1 MSKTFN
7 MTGGGGGGIKLASI
21 AIITP
26 PDKTQYRPGQTFNPA
41 GMTVRATYSNGATAV
56 ATGWTY
62 SPSGALTEG
71 TESVTILYTEGGVT
85 AQAQQA
91 VTVQKANI
99 MVPTQSGSLTYNGGP
114 QSPTWNNYDT
124 AEMTI
129 GGVTSGTNA
138 GSYNAQ
144 FSLKDTVGTQWADG
158 TTGDKTVAWSIQKAA
173 GSLSLSPTS
182 MTLDADNPSKTITVT
197 RSGTGA
203 ISAQSS
209 APDVASVSVSGNKIT
224 VTGHE
229 NGDVTVTV
237 NVAADSNYNAPAAK
251 TCSVTV
257 SFAQIYGVQWD
268 GTASTTWSRTDAAET
283 FMNPTPAVN
292 NGNGS
297 SPFDT
302 IMPWAGMVVE
312 DDATAGKLVKIP
324 KYWFKWTRSGNGM
337 KLQISN
343 GPEAGFHVSPAHAD
357 RGDGKGERDYVYV
370 GRYHCNTSYKSQA
383 GSQPA
388 ASMTRAAARSSIH
401 NLGST
406 YWQYDFAMYWTIMML
421 YLVEYAN
428 WNSQATI
435 GYGCSPSGNKF
446 NMGLTDNM
454 QYHTGTTAAAR
465 TTYGSIQYRH
475 IEGLW
480 DNVYDWCDG
489 IRFSGSTVYCI
500 ANPASFSDTSG
511 GTNVGTRATSSGWI
525 SGWTNPTADGFEY
538 ALYPNAVSG
547 SETTYVCDYCYYGSS
562 GVVLFVGGGYG
573 QNQDRGAFCL
583 YGNSA
588 ASNQNANIGCRPLA
602 GWHTSLLRFKPFPRF
617 DIDGWNGRAALA
629 GDMPEGHGL
638 VHAGRRDGNTVRQQ
652 GEEKTPMKRAGNLF
666 PQLISDGNLDLAID
680 EVNRTHRWH
689 PHHKPNRVVKWVEE
703 TREERRAELRQM
715 ILDGFTP
722 SPSTPKRRWVFYL
735 FLLLQDLLLVI
746 LSILAKPY
754 LKVLLF
760 LLL

>member
-26 PDKTQYRPGQTFNPA
+26 PDKTQYRPGQTFDPA

-71 TESVTILYTEGGVT
+71 TENVTILYTEGGVT

-99 MVPTQSGSLTYNGGP
+99 TVPTQSGSLTYNGGP
-114 QSPTWNNYDT
+114 QSPTWTGYDT

-182 MTLDADNPSKTITVT
+182 MTLDADNPSKAITVT

-209 APDVASVSVSGNKIT
+209 DPDVASVSVSGNQVI
-224 VTGHE
+224 VTGHD

-268 GTASTTWSRTDAAET
+268 GTAATTWSRTDAAET
-283 FMNPTPAVN
+283 FVNPTPAVN

-343 GPEAGFHVSPAHAD
+343 GPEDGFHVSPAHAD

-388 ASMTRAAARSSIH
+388 ASMTRATARSSIH

-435 GYGCSPSGNKF
+435 GYGCSPSSQKF
-446 NMGLTDNM
+446 NMGATDAM
-454 QYHTGTTAAAR
+454 IYHTGTSAASR
-465 TTYGSIQYRH
+465 TTYGSVQYRH

-511 GTNVGTRATSSGWI
+511 GTNVGTRATSNGCI

-547 SETTYVCDYCYYGSS
+547 SETTYVCDYCDYYAS
-562 GVVLFVGGGYG
+562 GVVLCVGGNYF
-573 QNQDRGAFCL
+573 QYQYRGAFCL
-583 YGNSA
+583 VGNYA
-588 ASNQNANIGCRPLA
+588 ASGAYAYIGCR
-602 GWHTSLLRFKPFPRF
+602 
-617 DIDGWNGRAALA
+617 
-629 GDMPEGHGL
+629 
-638 VHAGRRDGNTVRQQ
+638 
-652 GEEKTPMKRAGNLF
+652 
-666 PQLISDGNLDLAID
+666 
-680 EVNRTHRWH
+680 
-689 PHHKPNRVVKWVEE
+689 
-703 TREERRAELRQM
+703 
-715 ILDGFTP
+715 
-722 SPSTPKRRWVFYL
+722 
-735 FLLLQDLLLVI
+735 LQKL
-746 LSILAKPY
+746 P
-754 LKVLLF
+754 
-760 LLL
+760 

>member
-56 ATGWTY
+56 ATGWNY

-99 MVPTQSGSLTYNGGP
+99 TVPTQSGSLTYNGGP

-237 NVAADSNYNAPAAK
+237 KVAADSNYNAPAAK

-268 GTASTTWSRTDAAET
+268 GTAATTWSRTDAAET
-283 FMNPTPAVN
+283 FVNPTPAVN

-388 ASMTRAAARSSIH
+388 ASMTRAQARSNIH

-435 GYGCSPSGNKF
+435 GYGCSPSSQKF
-446 NMGLTDNM
+446 NMGATDAM
-454 QYHTGTTAAAR
+454 IYHTGTSAASR
-465 TTYGSIQYRH
+465 TTYGSVQYRH

-547 SETTYVCDYCYYGSS
+547 SETTYVCDYCGYSAS
-562 GVVLFVGGGYG
+562 GVVLRVGGYCG
-573 QNQDRGAFCL
+573 QYQSYGAFYL
-583 YGNSA
+583 SGDYA
-588 ASNQNANIGCRPLA
+588 ASYASASIGCR
-602 GWHTSLLRFKPFPRF
+602 
-617 DIDGWNGRAALA
+617 
-629 GDMPEGHGL
+629 
-638 VHAGRRDGNTVRQQ
+638 
-652 GEEKTPMKRAGNLF
+652 
-666 PQLISDGNLDLAID
+666 
-680 EVNRTHRWH
+680 
-689 PHHKPNRVVKWVEE
+689 
-703 TREERRAELRQM
+703 
-715 ILDGFTP
+715 
-722 SPSTPKRRWVFYL
+722 
-735 FLLLQDLLLVI
+735 LQKL
-746 LSILAKPY
+746 P
-754 LKVLLF
+754 
-760 LLL
+760 

>member
-1 MSKTFN
+1 MSNTFN

-26 PDKTQYRPGQTFNPA
+26 PDKTQYRPGQTFDPA

-62 SPSGALTEG
+62 SPSGALADG

-99 MVPTQSGSLTYNGGP
+99 TVPTQSGGLTYNGGP

-237 NVAADSNYNAPAAK
+237 KVAADSNYNAPAAK

-268 GTASTTWSRTDAAET
+268 GTAATTWSRTDAAET
-283 FMNPTPAVN
+283 FVNPTPAVN

-388 ASMTRAAARSSIH
+388 ANMTRAAARSSIH

-406 YWQYDFAMYWTIMML
+406 YWQYDYAMYWTIMML

-435 GYGCSPSGNKF
+435 GYGCSPSNAKF
-446 NMGLTDNM
+446 NMGATDNM
-454 QYHTGTTAAAR
+454 VYHTGTSAASR
-465 TTYGSIQYRH
+465 TTYGSVQYRH

-511 GTNVGTRATSSGWI
+511 GTNVGTRATSSGYI

-547 SETTYVCDYCYYGSS
+547 SETTYVCDYCNYNAS
-562 GVVLFVGGGYG
+562 GVVLHVGGNYG
-573 QNQDRGAFCL
+573 QNQNHGAFYL
-583 YGNSA
+583 NGNNA
-588 ASNQNANIGCRPLA
+588 ASNANANIGCRPLA
-602 GWHTSLLRFKPFPRF
+602 RLAYLLTS
-617 DIDGWNGRAALA
+617 DQ
-629 GDMPEGHGL
+629 
-638 VHAGRRDGNTVRQQ
+638 TVP
-652 GEEKTPMKRAGNLF
+652 T
-666 PQLISDGNLDLAID
+666 
-680 EVNRTHRWH
+680 V
-689 PHHKPNRVVKWVEE
+689 
-703 TREERRAELRQM
+703 
-715 ILDGFTP
+715 
-722 SPSTPKRRWVFYL
+722 
-735 FLLLQDLLLVI
+735 
-746 LSILAKPY
+746 
-754 LKVLLF
+754 
-760 LLL
+760 

>member
-21 AIITP
+21 AIITT
-26 PDKTQYRPGQTFNPA
+26 PDKTQYRPGQTFDPA

-62 SPSGALTEG
+62 SPSGALAEG

-99 MVPTQSGSLTYNGGP
+99 TVPTQSGGLTYNGGP

-237 NVAADSNYNAPAAK
+237 KVAADSNYNAPAAK

-268 GTASTTWSRTDAAET
+268 GTAATTWSRTDAAET
-283 FMNPTPAVN
+283 FVNPAPAVN

-383 GSQPA
+383 GSQPT
-388 ASMTRAAARSSIH
+388 ASITRATARSSIH

-435 GYGCSPSGNKF
+435 GYGCSPSGQKF
-446 NMGLTDNM
+446 NMGATDAM
-454 QYHTGTTAAAR
+454 IYHTGTSAASR
-465 TTYGSIQYRH
+465 TTYGSVQYRH

-547 SETTYVCDYCYYGSS
+547 SETTYVCDYCGYGAS
-562 GVVLFVGGGYG
+562 GVVLFVGGYYG
-573 QNQDRGAFCL
+573 QSQSYGAFCL
-583 YGNSA
+583 GGNYTASSA
-588 ASNQNANIGCRPLA
+588 YAGIGCR
-602 GWHTSLLRFKPFPRF
+602 
-617 DIDGWNGRAALA
+617 
-629 GDMPEGHGL
+629 
-638 VHAGRRDGNTVRQQ
+638 
-652 GEEKTPMKRAGNLF
+652 
-666 PQLISDGNLDLAID
+666 
-680 EVNRTHRWH
+680 
-689 PHHKPNRVVKWVEE
+689 
-703 TREERRAELRQM
+703 
-715 ILDGFTP
+715 
-722 SPSTPKRRWVFYL
+722 
-735 FLLLQDLLLVI
+735 LQKL
-746 LSILAKPY
+746 P
-754 LKVLLF
+754 
-760 LLL
+760 

>member
-99 MVPTQSGSLTYNGGP
+99 TVPTQSGSLTYNGGP

-283 FMNPTPAVN
+283 FVNPTPAVN

-388 ASMTRAAARSSIH
+388 ASMTRAQARSNIH

-435 GYGCSPSGNKF
+435 GYGCSPSSQKF
-446 NMGLTDNM
+446 NMGATDAM
-454 QYHTGTTAAAR
+454 IYHTGTSAASR
-465 TTYGSIQYRH
+465 TTYGSVQYRH

-511 GTNVGTRATSSGWI
+511 GTNVGTRATSSGYI

-547 SETTYVCDYCYYGSS
+547 SETTYVCDYCYYDAS
-562 GVVLFVGGGYG
+562 GVVLHVGGNYG
-573 QNQDRGAFCL
+573 QNQNHGAFYL
-583 YGNSA
+583 NGNNT
-588 ASNQNANIGCRPLA
+588 ASNANANIGCR
-602 GWHTSLLRFKPFPRF
+602 
-617 DIDGWNGRAALA
+617 
-629 GDMPEGHGL
+629 
-638 VHAGRRDGNTVRQQ
+638 
-652 GEEKTPMKRAGNLF
+652 
-666 PQLISDGNLDLAID
+666 
-680 EVNRTHRWH
+680 
-689 PHHKPNRVVKWVEE
+689 
-703 TREERRAELRQM
+703 
-715 ILDGFTP
+715 
-722 SPSTPKRRWVFYL
+722 
-735 FLLLQDLLLVI
+735 LQKL
-746 LSILAKPY
+746 P
-754 LKVLLF
+754 
-760 LLL
+760 

>member
-99 MVPTQSGSLTYNGGP
+99 TVPTQSGSLTYNGGP

-237 NVAADSNYNAPAAK
+237 KVAADSNYNAPAAK

-388 ASMTRAAARSSIH
+388 ANMTRAAARSSIH

-406 YWQYDFAMYWTIMML
+406 YWQYDYAMYWTIMML

-435 GYGCSPSGNKF
+435 GYGCSPSNAKF
-446 NMGLTDNM
+446 NMGATDNM
-454 QYHTGTTAAAR
+454 VYHTGTSAASR
-465 TTYGSIQYRH
+465 TTYGSVQYRH

-511 GTNVGTRATSSGWI
+511 GTNVGTRATSSGYI

-547 SETTYVCDYCYYGSS
+547 SETTYVCDYCNYGAS
-562 GVVLFVGGGYG
+562 GVVLFVGGYYG
-573 QNQDRGAFCL
+573 QYQYHGAFCL
-583 YGNSA
+583 YGNGA
-588 ASNQNANIGCRPLA
+588 ASNAYANIGCR
-602 GWHTSLLRFKPFPRF
+602 
-617 DIDGWNGRAALA
+617 
-629 GDMPEGHGL
+629 
-638 VHAGRRDGNTVRQQ
+638 
-652 GEEKTPMKRAGNLF
+652 
-666 PQLISDGNLDLAID
+666 
-680 EVNRTHRWH
+680 
-689 PHHKPNRVVKWVEE
+689 
-703 TREERRAELRQM
+703 
-715 ILDGFTP
+715 
-722 SPSTPKRRWVFYL
+722 
-735 FLLLQDLLLVI
+735 LQKL
-746 LSILAKPY
+746 P
-754 LKVLLF
+754 
-760 LLL
+760 

>member
-62 SPSGALTEG
+62 SPSGALAEG

-99 MVPTQSGSLTYNGGP
+99 TVPTQSGSLTYNGGP

-237 NVAADSNYNAPAAK
+237 TVAADSNYNAPAAK

-388 ASMTRAAARSSIH
+388 ANMTRAAARSSIH

-435 GYGCSPSGNKF
+435 GYGCSPSGSKF
-446 NMGLTDNM
+446 NMGATDNM
-454 QYHTGTTAAAR
+454 VYHTGTSAASR
-465 TTYGSIQYRH
+465 TTYGSVQYRH

-547 SETTYVCDYCYYGSS
+547 SETTYVCDYCNYSAS
-562 GVVLFVGGGYG
+562 GVVLLVGGYYG
-573 QNQDRGAFCL
+573 QYQYYGAFCL
-583 YGNSA
+583 GGDYA
-588 ASNQNANIGCRPLA
+588 ASVASASIGCR
-602 GWHTSLLRFKPFPRF
+602 
-617 DIDGWNGRAALA
+617 
-629 GDMPEGHGL
+629 
-638 VHAGRRDGNTVRQQ
+638 
-652 GEEKTPMKRAGNLF
+652 
-666 PQLISDGNLDLAID
+666 
-680 EVNRTHRWH
+680 
-689 PHHKPNRVVKWVEE
+689 
-703 TREERRAELRQM
+703 
-715 ILDGFTP
+715 
-722 SPSTPKRRWVFYL
+722 
-735 FLLLQDLLLVI
+735 LQKL
-746 LSILAKPY
+746 P
-754 LKVLLF
+754 
-760 LLL
+760 

>member
-26 PDKTQYRPGQTFNPA
+26 PDKTKYRPGQTFNPA

-99 MVPTQSGSLTYNGGP
+99 TVPTQSGGLTYNGGP

-237 NVAADSNYNAPAAK
+237 KVAADSNYNAPAAK

-283 FMNPTPAVN
+283 FVNPTPAVN

-388 ASMTRAAARSSIH
+388 ASMTRAQARSNIH

-435 GYGCSPSGNKF
+435 GYGCSPSGQKF
-446 NMGLTDNM
+446 NMGATDAM
-454 QYHTGTTAAAR
+454 IYHTGTSAANR
-465 TTYGSIQYRH
+465 TTYGSVQYRH

-500 ANPASFSDTSG
+500 ANPTSFSDTSG

-547 SETTYVCDYCYYGSS
+547 SETTYVCDYCNYGAS
-562 GVVLFVGGGYG
+562 GVVLCVGGNYG
-573 QNQDRGAFCL
+573 QSQNYGAFDL
-583 YGNSA
+583 YGYSA
-588 ASNQNANIGCRPLA
+588 ASSADTDIGCR
-602 GWHTSLLRFKPFPRF
+602 
-617 DIDGWNGRAALA
+617 
-629 GDMPEGHGL
+629 
-638 VHAGRRDGNTVRQQ
+638 
-652 GEEKTPMKRAGNLF
+652 
-666 PQLISDGNLDLAID
+666 
-680 EVNRTHRWH
+680 
-689 PHHKPNRVVKWVEE
+689 
-703 TREERRAELRQM
+703 
-715 ILDGFTP
+715 
-722 SPSTPKRRWVFYL
+722 
-735 FLLLQDLLLVI
+735 LQKL
-746 LSILAKPY
+746 P
-754 LKVLLF
+754 
-760 LLL
+760 

>member
-62 SPSGALTEG
+62 SPSGALAEG

-99 MVPTQSGSLTYNGGP
+99 TVPTQSGSLTYNGGP

-268 GTASTTWSRTDAAET
+268 GTASTAWSRTDAAET
-283 FMNPTPAVN
+283 FVNPTPAVN

-343 GPEAGFHVSPAHAD
+343 GPEDGFHVSPAHAD

-388 ASMTRAAARSSIH
+388 ANMTRAAARSSIH

-406 YWQYDFAMYWTIMML
+406 YWQYDYAMYWTIMML

-435 GYGCSPSGNKF
+435 GYGCSPSNAKF
-446 NMGLTDNM
+446 NMGATDNM
-454 QYHTGTTAAAR
+454 VYHTGTSAASR
-465 TTYGSIQYRH
+465 TTYGSVQYRH

-511 GTNVGTRATSSGWI
+511 GTNVGTRATSSGYI

-547 SETTYVCDYCYYGSS
+547 SETTYVCDYCNYDAS
-562 GVVLFVGGGYG
+562 GVVLIVGGYYG
-573 QNQDRGAFCL
+573 QNQSYGAFFL
-583 YGNSA
+583 VGDNA
-588 ASNQNANIGCRPLA
+588 ASNASAGIGCR
-602 GWHTSLLRFKPFPRF
+602 
-617 DIDGWNGRAALA
+617 
-629 GDMPEGHGL
+629 
-638 VHAGRRDGNTVRQQ
+638 
-652 GEEKTPMKRAGNLF
+652 
-666 PQLISDGNLDLAID
+666 
-680 EVNRTHRWH
+680 
-689 PHHKPNRVVKWVEE
+689 
-703 TREERRAELRQM
+703 
-715 ILDGFTP
+715 
-722 SPSTPKRRWVFYL
+722 
-735 FLLLQDLLLVI
+735 LQKL
-746 LSILAKPY
+746 P
-754 LKVLLF
+754 
-760 LLL
+760 

>member
-62 SPSGALTEG
+62 SPSGALAEG

-99 MVPTQSGSLTYNGGP
+99 TVPTQSGSLTYNGGP

-388 ASMTRAAARSSIH
+388 ANMTRAAARSSIH

-406 YWQYDFAMYWTIMML
+406 YWQYDYAMYWTIMML

-435 GYGCSPSGNKF
+435 GYGCSPSKAKF
-446 NMGLTDNM
+446 NMGATDNM
-454 QYHTGTTAAAR
+454 VYHTGTSAASR
-465 TTYGSIQYRH
+465 TTYGSVQYRH

-511 GTNVGTRATSSGWI
+511 GTNVGTRATSSGYI

-547 SETTYVCDYCYYGSS
+547 SETTYVCDYCYYSAS
-562 GVVLFVGGGYG
+562 GVVLGVGGDYG
-573 QNQDRGAFCL
+573 QNQSLGAFCL
-583 YGNSA
+583 GGGNA
-588 ASNQNANIGCRPLA
+588 ASSAVANIGCR
-602 GWHTSLLRFKPFPRF
+602 
-617 DIDGWNGRAALA
+617 
-629 GDMPEGHGL
+629 
-638 VHAGRRDGNTVRQQ
+638 
-652 GEEKTPMKRAGNLF
+652 
-666 PQLISDGNLDLAID
+666 
-680 EVNRTHRWH
+680 
-689 PHHKPNRVVKWVEE
+689 
-703 TREERRAELRQM
+703 
-715 ILDGFTP
+715 
-722 SPSTPKRRWVFYL
+722 
-735 FLLLQDLLLVI
+735 LQKL
-746 LSILAKPY
+746 P
-754 LKVLLF
+754 
-760 LLL
+760 

>member
-62 SPSGALTEG
+62 SPSGALAEG

-99 MVPTQSGSLTYNGGP
+99 TVPTQSGSLTYNGGP

-209 APDVASVSVSGNKIT
+209 APDVASVSASGNKIT

-388 ASMTRAAARSSIH
+388 ANMTRAAARSSIH

-406 YWQYDFAMYWTIMML
+406 YWQYDYAMYWTIMML

-435 GYGCSPSGNKF
+435 GYGCSPSNAKF
-446 NMGLTDNM
+446 NMGATDNM
-454 QYHTGTTAAAR
+454 VYHTGTSAASR
-465 TTYGSIQYRH
+465 TTYGSVQYRH

-511 GTNVGTRATSSGWI
+511 GTNVGTRATSSGYI

-547 SETTYVCDYCYYGSS
+547 SETTYVCDCCYYSAS
-562 GVVLFVGGGYG
+562 GVVLRVGGYYG
-573 QNQDRGAFCL
+573 QNQYYGAFYL
-583 YGNSA
+583 DGGNT
-588 ASNQNANIGCRPLA
+588 ASYANASIGCR
-602 GWHTSLLRFKPFPRF
+602 
-617 DIDGWNGRAALA
+617 
-629 GDMPEGHGL
+629 
-638 VHAGRRDGNTVRQQ
+638 
-652 GEEKTPMKRAGNLF
+652 
-666 PQLISDGNLDLAID
+666 
-680 EVNRTHRWH
+680 
-689 PHHKPNRVVKWVEE
+689 
-703 TREERRAELRQM
+703 
-715 ILDGFTP
+715 
-722 SPSTPKRRWVFYL
+722 
-735 FLLLQDLLLVI
+735 LQKL
-746 LSILAKPY
+746 P
-754 LKVLLF
+754 
-760 LLL
+760 

>member
-62 SPSGALTEG
+62 SPSGALAEG

-99 MVPTQSGSLTYNGGP
+99 TVPTQSGSLTYNGGP

-237 NVAADSNYNAPAAK
+237 KVAADSNYNAPAAK

-268 GTASTTWSRTDAAET
+268 GTAATTWSRTDAAET
-283 FMNPTPAVN
+283 FVNPTPAVN

-383 GSQPA
+383 GSRPA
-388 ASMTRAAARSSIH
+388 ASMTRAQARSNIH

-421 YLVEYAN
+421 YLVEFAN

-435 GYGCSPSGNKF
+435 GYGCSPSNAKF
-446 NMGLTDNM
+446 NMGATDAM
-454 QYHTGTTAAAR
+454 IYHTGTSAASR
-465 TTYGSIQYRH
+465 TTYGSVQYRH

-480 DNVYDWCDG
+480 DNVFDWCDG

-547 SETTYVCDYCYYGSS
+547 SETTYVCDYCGYNAS
-562 GVVLFVGGGYG
+562 GVVLYVGGSYG
-573 QNQDRGAFCL
+573 QYQYRGAFCL
-583 YGNSA
+583 NGYDT
-588 ASNQNANIGCRPLA
+588 ASYADAGIGCR
-602 GWHTSLLRFKPFPRF
+602 
-617 DIDGWNGRAALA
+617 
-629 GDMPEGHGL
+629 
-638 VHAGRRDGNTVRQQ
+638 
-652 GEEKTPMKRAGNLF
+652 
-666 PQLISDGNLDLAID
+666 
-680 EVNRTHRWH
+680 
-689 PHHKPNRVVKWVEE
+689 
-703 TREERRAELRQM
+703 
-715 ILDGFTP
+715 
-722 SPSTPKRRWVFYL
+722 
-735 FLLLQDLLLVI
+735 LQKL
-746 LSILAKPY
+746 P
-754 LKVLLF
+754 
-760 LLL
+760 

>member
-1 MSKTFN
+1 MSNTFN

-62 SPSGALTEG
+62 SPSGALAEG

-99 MVPTQSGSLTYNGGP
+99 TVPTQSGSLTYNGGP

-237 NVAADSNYNAPAAK
+237 KVAADSNYNAPAAK

-268 GTASTTWSRTDAAET
+268 GTAATTWSRTDAAET
-283 FMNPTPAVN
+283 FVNPTPAVN

-297 SPFDT
+297 SPFDA

-435 GYGCSPSGNKF
+435 GYGCSPSGSKF
-446 NMGLTDNM
+446 NMGATDNM
-454 QYHTGTTAAAR
+454 VYHTGTSAASR
-465 TTYGSIQYRH
+465 TTYGSVQYRH

-547 SETTYVCDYCYYGSS
+547 SETTYVCDYCNYSAS
-562 GVVLFVGGGYG
+562 GVVLRVGGYYG
-573 QNQDRGAFCL
+573 QSQDRGAFFL
-583 YGNSA
+583 SGDYA
-588 ASNQNANIGCRPLA
+588 ASGAYSSIGCR
-602 GWHTSLLRFKPFPRF
+602 
-617 DIDGWNGRAALA
+617 
-629 GDMPEGHGL
+629 
-638 VHAGRRDGNTVRQQ
+638 
-652 GEEKTPMKRAGNLF
+652 
-666 PQLISDGNLDLAID
+666 
-680 EVNRTHRWH
+680 
-689 PHHKPNRVVKWVEE
+689 
-703 TREERRAELRQM
+703 
-715 ILDGFTP
+715 
-722 SPSTPKRRWVFYL
+722 
-735 FLLLQDLLLVI
+735 LQKL
-746 LSILAKPY
+746 P
-754 LKVLLF
+754 
-760 LLL
+760 

>member
-99 MVPTQSGSLTYNGGP
+99 TVPTQSGSITYNGGP

-182 MTLDADNPSKTITVT
+182 MTLDADNPSKAITVT

-209 APDVASVSVSGNKIT
+209 DPDVASVSVSGNQVI
-224 VTGHE
+224 VTGHD

-388 ASMTRAAARSSIH
+388 ANMTRAAARSSIH

-406 YWQYDFAMYWTIMML
+406 YWQYDYAMYWTIMML

-435 GYGCSPSGNKF
+435 GYGCSPSNAKF
-446 NMGLTDNM
+446 NMGATDNM
-454 QYHTGTTAAAR
+454 VYHTGTSAASR
-465 TTYGSIQYRH
+465 TTYGSVQYRH

-511 GTNVGTRATSSGWI
+511 GTNVGTRATSSGYI

-547 SETTYVCDYCYYGSS
+547 SETTYVCDYCGYDAS
-562 GVVLFVGGGYG
+562 GVVLHVGGNYG
-573 QNQDRGAFCL
+573 QNQNHGAFYL
-583 YGNSA
+583 NGNNA
-588 ASNQNANIGCRPLA
+588 ASNANANIGCRPLA
-602 GWHTSLLRFKPFPRF
+602 RLAYLLTS
-617 DIDGWNGRAALA
+617 DQ
-629 GDMPEGHGL
+629 
-638 VHAGRRDGNTVRQQ
+638 TVP
-652 GEEKTPMKRAGNLF
+652 T
-666 PQLISDGNLDLAID
+666 
-680 EVNRTHRWH
+680 V
-689 PHHKPNRVVKWVEE
+689 
-703 TREERRAELRQM
+703 
-715 ILDGFTP
+715 
-722 SPSTPKRRWVFYL
+722 
-735 FLLLQDLLLVI
+735 
-746 LSILAKPY
+746 
-754 LKVLLF
+754 
-760 LLL
+760 

>member
-62 SPSGALTEG
+62 SPSGALAEG

-99 MVPTQSGSLTYNGGP
+99 TVPTQSGSLTYNGGP

-209 APDVASVSVSGNKIT
+209 APDVASVSASGNKIT

-251 TCSVTV
+251 TCSVAV

-388 ASMTRAAARSSIH
+388 ANMTRAAARSSIH

-406 YWQYDFAMYWTIMML
+406 YWQYDYAMYWTIMML

-435 GYGCSPSGNKF
+435 GYGCSPSNAKF
-446 NMGLTDNM
+446 NMGATDNM
-454 QYHTGTTAAAR
+454 VYHTGTSAASR
-465 TTYGSIQYRH
+465 TTYGSVQYRH

-511 GTNVGTRATSSGWI
+511 GTNVGTRATSSGYI

-547 SETTYVCDYCYYGSS
+547 SETTYVCDYCYYSAS
-562 GVVLFVGGGYG
+562 GVVLRVGGYYG
-573 QNQDRGAFCL
+573 QDQYRGAFCL
-583 YGNSA
+583 VGYYA
-588 ASNQNANIGCRPLA
+588 ASNASASIGCR
-602 GWHTSLLRFKPFPRF
+602 
-617 DIDGWNGRAALA
+617 
-629 GDMPEGHGL
+629 
-638 VHAGRRDGNTVRQQ
+638 
-652 GEEKTPMKRAGNLF
+652 
-666 PQLISDGNLDLAID
+666 
-680 EVNRTHRWH
+680 
-689 PHHKPNRVVKWVEE
+689 
-703 TREERRAELRQM
+703 
-715 ILDGFTP
+715 
-722 SPSTPKRRWVFYL
+722 
-735 FLLLQDLLLVI
+735 LQKL
-746 LSILAKPY
+746 P
-754 LKVLLF
+754 
-760 LLL
+760 

>member
-62 SPSGALTEG
+62 SPSGALAEG

-99 MVPTQSGSLTYNGGP
+99 TVPTQSGGLTYNGGP

-209 APDVASVSVSGNKIT
+209 APTIASVSVSGNKIT

-237 NVAADSNYNAPAAK
+237 KVAADSNYNAPAAK

-268 GTASTTWSRTDAAET
+268 GTAATTWSRTDAAET
-283 FMNPTPAVN
+283 FVNPTPAVN

-435 GYGCSPSGNKF
+435 GYGCSPSGSKF
-446 NMGLTDNM
+446 NMGATDNM
-454 QYHTGTTAAAR
+454 VYHTGTSAASR
-465 TTYGSIQYRH
+465 TTYGSVQYRH

-511 GTNVGTRATSSGWI
+511 GTNVGTRATSGGYI

-547 SETTYVCDYCYYGSS
+547 SETTYVCDYCGYSAS
-562 GVVLFVGGGYG
+562 GVVLRVGGGYG
-573 QNQDRGAFCL
+573 QSQNYGAFYL
-583 YGNSA
+583 SGGFA
-588 ASNQNANIGCRPLA
+588 ASNAVASIGCR
-602 GWHTSLLRFKPFPRF
+602 
-617 DIDGWNGRAALA
+617 
-629 GDMPEGHGL
+629 
-638 VHAGRRDGNTVRQQ
+638 
-652 GEEKTPMKRAGNLF
+652 
-666 PQLISDGNLDLAID
+666 
-680 EVNRTHRWH
+680 
-689 PHHKPNRVVKWVEE
+689 
-703 TREERRAELRQM
+703 
-715 ILDGFTP
+715 
-722 SPSTPKRRWVFYL
+722 
-735 FLLLQDLLLVI
+735 LQKL
-746 LSILAKPY
+746 P
-754 LKVLLF
+754 
-760 LLL
+760 

>member
-26 PDKTQYRPGQTFNPA
+26 PDKTQYRPGQTFNPT

-62 SPSGALTEG
+62 SPSGALAEG

-99 MVPTQSGSLTYNGGP
+99 TVPTQSGSLTYNGGP

-129 GGVTSGTNA
+129 GGVTLGTNA

-209 APDVASVSVSGNKIT
+209 APDVASVSASGNKIT

-388 ASMTRAAARSSIH
+388 ANMTRAAARSSIH

-406 YWQYDFAMYWTIMML
+406 YWQYDYAMYWTIMML

-435 GYGCSPSGNKF
+435 GYGCSPSNAKF
-446 NMGLTDNM
+446 NMGATDNM
-454 QYHTGTTAAAR
+454 VYHTGTSAASR
-465 TTYGSIQYRH
+465 TTYGGVQYRH

-511 GTNVGTRATSSGWI
+511 GTNVGTRATSSGYI

-547 SETTYVCDYCYYGSS
+547 SETTYVCDYCYYNAS
-562 GVVLFVGGGYG
+562 GVVLRVGGNYG
-573 QNQDRGAFCL
+573 QDRSYGAFYL
-583 YGNSA
+583 DGYNA
-588 ASNQNANIGCRPLA
+588 ASFAYANIGCR
-602 GWHTSLLRFKPFPRF
+602 
-617 DIDGWNGRAALA
+617 
-629 GDMPEGHGL
+629 
-638 VHAGRRDGNTVRQQ
+638 
-652 GEEKTPMKRAGNLF
+652 
-666 PQLISDGNLDLAID
+666 
-680 EVNRTHRWH
+680 
-689 PHHKPNRVVKWVEE
+689 
-703 TREERRAELRQM
+703 
-715 ILDGFTP
+715 
-722 SPSTPKRRWVFYL
+722 
-735 FLLLQDLLLVI
+735 LQKL
-746 LSILAKPY
+746 P
-754 LKVLLF
+754 
-760 LLL
+760 

>member
-26 PDKTQYRPGQTFNPA
+26 PDKTQYRPGQTFDPA

-71 TESVTILYTEGGVT
+71 TENVTILYTEGGVT

-99 MVPTQSGSLTYNGGP
+99 TVPTQSGSLTYNGGP
-114 QSPTWNNYDT
+114 QSPTWTGYDT

-173 GSLSLSPTS
+173 GSLTLSPTS
-182 MTLDADNPSKTITVT
+182 MTLDADNPSKAITVT

-209 APDVASVSVSGNKIT
+209 DPDVASVSVSGNQVI
-224 VTGHE
+224 VTGHD

-283 FMNPTPAVN
+283 FVNPTPAVN

-343 GPEAGFHVSPAHAD
+343 GPEDGFHVSPAHAD

-388 ASMTRAAARSSIH
+388 ASMTRATARSSIH

-435 GYGCSPSGNKF
+435 GYGCSPSNSKF
-446 NMGLTDNM
+446 NSGATDAM
-454 QYHTGTTAAAR
+454 IYHTGTSAASR
-465 TTYGSIQYRH
+465 TTYGSVQYRH

-511 GTNVGTRATSSGWI
+511 GTNVGTRATSGGYI

-547 SETTYVCDYCYYGSS
+547 SETTYVCDYCYYNAS
-562 GVVLFVGGGYG
+562 GVVLFVGGDYY
-573 QNQDRGAFCL
+573 QDQSHGAFCL
-583 YGNSA
+583 SGDNTASSA
-588 ASNQNANIGCRPLA
+588 YAGIGCR
-602 GWHTSLLRFKPFPRF
+602 
-617 DIDGWNGRAALA
+617 
-629 GDMPEGHGL
+629 
-638 VHAGRRDGNTVRQQ
+638 
-652 GEEKTPMKRAGNLF
+652 
-666 PQLISDGNLDLAID
+666 
-680 EVNRTHRWH
+680 
-689 PHHKPNRVVKWVEE
+689 
-703 TREERRAELRQM
+703 
-715 ILDGFTP
+715 
-722 SPSTPKRRWVFYL
+722 
-735 FLLLQDLLLVI
+735 LQKL
-746 LSILAKPY
+746 P
-754 LKVLLF
+754 
-760 LLL
+760 

>member
-71 TESVTILYTEGGVT
+71 TENVTILYTEGGVT

-99 MVPTQSGSLTYNGGP
+99 TVPTQSGSLTYNGGP
-114 QSPTWNNYDT
+114 QSPTWTGYDT

-173 GSLSLSPTS
+173 GSLTLSPTS

-237 NVAADSNYNAPAAK
+237 KVAADSNYNAPAAK

-268 GTASTTWSRTDAAET
+268 GTAATTWSRTDAAET
-283 FMNPTPAVN
+283 FVNPTPAVN

-388 ASMTRAAARSSIH
+388 ASMTRATARSSIH

-435 GYGCSPSGNKF
+435 GYGCSPSSQKF
-446 NMGLTDNM
+446 NSGATDAM
-454 QYHTGTTAAAR
+454 VYHTGTTAASR
-465 TTYGSIQYRH
+465 TTYGSVQYRH

-500 ANPASFSDTSG
+500 ANPSGFSDTSG
-511 GTNVGTRATSSGWI
+511 GTNVGTRATSGGWI

-547 SETTYVCDYCYYGSS
+547 SETTYVCDYCDYGAS
-562 GVVLFVGGGYG
+562 GVVLFVGGSYG
-573 QNQDRGAFCL
+573 QVQHHGAFYL
-583 YGNSA
+583 GGNDA
-588 ASNQNANIGCRPLA
+588 ASSAYAYFGCR
-602 GWHTSLLRFKPFPRF
+602 
-617 DIDGWNGRAALA
+617 
-629 GDMPEGHGL
+629 
-638 VHAGRRDGNTVRQQ
+638 
-652 GEEKTPMKRAGNLF
+652 
-666 PQLISDGNLDLAID
+666 
-680 EVNRTHRWH
+680 
-689 PHHKPNRVVKWVEE
+689 
-703 TREERRAELRQM
+703 
-715 ILDGFTP
+715 
-722 SPSTPKRRWVFYL
+722 
-735 FLLLQDLLLVI
+735 LQKL
-746 LSILAKPY
+746 P
-754 LKVLLF
+754 
-760 LLL
+760 

>member
-26 PDKTQYRPGQTFNPA
+26 PDKTKYRPGQTFNPA

-99 MVPTQSGSLTYNGGP
+99 TVPTQSGGLTYNGGP

-237 NVAADSNYNAPAAK
+237 KVAADSNYNAPAAK

-283 FMNPTPAVN
+283 FVNPTPAVN

-388 ASMTRAAARSSIH
+388 ASMTRAQARSNIH

-435 GYGCSPSGNKF
+435 GYGCSPSGQKF
-446 NMGLTDNM
+446 NMGATDAM
-454 QYHTGTTAAAR
+454 IYHTGTSAANR
-465 TTYGSIQYRH
+465 TTYGSVQYRH

-500 ANPASFSDTSG
+500 ANPTSFSDTSG

-547 SETTYVCDYCYYGSS
+547 SETTYVCDYCNYGAS
-562 GVVLFVGGGYG
+562 GVVLRVGGYYG
-573 QNQDRGAFCL
+573 QFQDHGAFCL
-583 YGNSA
+583 GGNYA
-588 ASNQNANIGCRPLA
+588 ASSASASIGCR
-602 GWHTSLLRFKPFPRF
+602 
-617 DIDGWNGRAALA
+617 
-629 GDMPEGHGL
+629 
-638 VHAGRRDGNTVRQQ
+638 
-652 GEEKTPMKRAGNLF
+652 
-666 PQLISDGNLDLAID
+666 
-680 EVNRTHRWH
+680 
-689 PHHKPNRVVKWVEE
+689 
-703 TREERRAELRQM
+703 
-715 ILDGFTP
+715 
-722 SPSTPKRRWVFYL
+722 
-735 FLLLQDLLLVI
+735 LQKL
-746 LSILAKPY
+746 P
-754 LKVLLF
+754 
-760 LLL
+760 

>member
-99 MVPTQSGSLTYNGGP
+99 TVPTQSGSLTYNGGP

-237 NVAADSNYNAPAAK
+237 KVAADSNYNAPAAK

-283 FMNPTPAVN
+283 FVNPTPAVN

-388 ASMTRAAARSSIH
+388 ASMTRAQARSNIH

-435 GYGCSPSGNKF
+435 GYGCSPSSQKF
-446 NMGLTDNM
+446 NMGATDAM
-454 QYHTGTTAAAR
+454 IYHTGTSAASR
-465 TTYGSIQYRH
+465 TTYGSVQYRH

-511 GTNVGTRATSSGWI
+511 GTNVGTRATSNGYI

-547 SETTYVCDYCYYGSS
+547 SETTYVCDYCSYDAS
-562 GVVLFVGGGYG
+562 GVVLFVGGNYG
-573 QNQDRGAFCL
+573 QYQSYGAFCL
-583 YGNSA
+583 YGYYA
-588 ASNQNANIGCRPLA
+588 ASYADTYIGCR
-602 GWHTSLLRFKPFPRF
+602 
-617 DIDGWNGRAALA
+617 
-629 GDMPEGHGL
+629 
-638 VHAGRRDGNTVRQQ
+638 
-652 GEEKTPMKRAGNLF
+652 
-666 PQLISDGNLDLAID
+666 
-680 EVNRTHRWH
+680 
-689 PHHKPNRVVKWVEE
+689 
-703 TREERRAELRQM
+703 
-715 ILDGFTP
+715 
-722 SPSTPKRRWVFYL
+722 
-735 FLLLQDLLLVI
+735 LQKL
-746 LSILAKPY
+746 P
-754 LKVLLF
+754 
-760 LLL
+760 

>member
-62 SPSGALTEG
+62 SPSGALAEG

-99 MVPTQSGSLTYNGGP
+99 TVPTQSGSLTYNGGP

-343 GPEAGFHVSPAHAD
+343 GPEDGFHVSPAHAD

-406 YWQYDFAMYWTIMML
+406 YWQYDYAMYWTIMML

-435 GYGCSPSGNKF
+435 GYGCSPSNAKF
-446 NMGLTDNM
+446 NMGATDNM
-454 QYHTGTTAAAR
+454 VYHTGTSAASR
-465 TTYGSIQYRH
+465 TTYGSVQYRH

-547 SETTYVCDYCYYGSS
+547 SETTYVCDYCNYVAS
-562 GVVLFVGGGYG
+562 GVVLRVGGNYG
-573 QNQDRGAFCL
+573 QNQNYGAFYL
-583 YGNSA
+583 VGGNA
-588 ASNQNANIGCRPLA
+588 ASNAYAGVGCR
-602 GWHTSLLRFKPFPRF
+602 
-617 DIDGWNGRAALA
+617 
-629 GDMPEGHGL
+629 
-638 VHAGRRDGNTVRQQ
+638 
-652 GEEKTPMKRAGNLF
+652 
-666 PQLISDGNLDLAID
+666 
-680 EVNRTHRWH
+680 
-689 PHHKPNRVVKWVEE
+689 
-703 TREERRAELRQM
+703 
-715 ILDGFTP
+715 
-722 SPSTPKRRWVFYL
+722 
-735 FLLLQDLLLVI
+735 LQKL
-746 LSILAKPY
+746 P
-754 LKVLLF
+754 
-760 LLL
+760 

>member
-26 PDKTQYRPGQTFNPA
+26 PDKTKYRPGQTFNPA

-99 MVPTQSGSLTYNGGP
+99 TVPTQSGGLTYNGGP

-237 NVAADSNYNAPAAK
+237 KVAADSNYNAPAAK

-283 FMNPTPAVN
+283 FVNPTPAVN

-388 ASMTRAAARSSIH
+388 ASMTRAQARSNIH

-435 GYGCSPSGNKF
+435 GYGCSPSGQKF
-446 NMGLTDNM
+446 NMGATDAM
-454 QYHTGTTAAAR
+454 IYHTGTSAANR
-465 TTYGSIQYRH
+465 TTYGSVQYRH

-500 ANPASFSDTSG
+500 ANPTSFSDTSG

-547 SETTYVCDYCYYGSS
+547 SETTYVCDYCNYNAS
-562 GVVLFVGGGYG
+562 GVVLFVGGNYG
-573 QNQDRGAFCL
+573 QDQYYGAFYL
-583 YGNSA
+583 YGNYA
-588 ASNQNANIGCRPLA
+588 ASYADTYIGCR
-602 GWHTSLLRFKPFPRF
+602 
-617 DIDGWNGRAALA
+617 
-629 GDMPEGHGL
+629 
-638 VHAGRRDGNTVRQQ
+638 
-652 GEEKTPMKRAGNLF
+652 
-666 PQLISDGNLDLAID
+666 
-680 EVNRTHRWH
+680 
-689 PHHKPNRVVKWVEE
+689 
-703 TREERRAELRQM
+703 
-715 ILDGFTP
+715 
-722 SPSTPKRRWVFYL
+722 
-735 FLLLQDLLLVI
+735 LQKL
-746 LSILAKPY
+746 P
-754 LKVLLF
+754 
-760 LLL
+760 

>member
-62 SPSGALTEG
+62 SPSGALAEG

-99 MVPTQSGSLTYNGGP
+99 TVPTQSGSLTYNGGP
-114 QSPTWNNYDT
+114 QSPTWSNYDT

-388 ASMTRAAARSSIH
+388 ANMTRAAARSSIH

-406 YWQYDFAMYWTIMML
+406 YWQYDYAMYWTIMML

-435 GYGCSPSGNKF
+435 GYGCSPSNAKF
-446 NMGLTDNM
+446 NMGATDNM
-454 QYHTGTTAAAR
+454 VYHTGTSAASR
-465 TTYGSIQYRH
+465 TTYGSVQYRH

-511 GTNVGTRATSSGWI
+511 GTNVGTRATSSGYI

-547 SETTYVCDYCYYGSS
+547 SETTYVCDYCSYYAS
-562 GVVLFVGGGYG
+562 GVVLRVGGYYG
-573 QNQDRGAFCL
+573 QNQSRGAFCL
-583 YGNSA
+583 VGNDA
-588 ASNQNANIGCRPLA
+588 ASDANAGIGCR
-602 GWHTSLLRFKPFPRF
+602 
-617 DIDGWNGRAALA
+617 
-629 GDMPEGHGL
+629 
-638 VHAGRRDGNTVRQQ
+638 
-652 GEEKTPMKRAGNLF
+652 
-666 PQLISDGNLDLAID
+666 
-680 EVNRTHRWH
+680 
-689 PHHKPNRVVKWVEE
+689 
-703 TREERRAELRQM
+703 
-715 ILDGFTP
+715 
-722 SPSTPKRRWVFYL
+722 
-735 FLLLQDLLLVI
+735 LQKL
-746 LSILAKPY
+746 P
-754 LKVLLF
+754 
-760 LLL
+760 

>member
-62 SPSGALTEG
+62 SPSGALAEG

-99 MVPTQSGSLTYNGGP
+99 TVPTQSGGLTYNGGP

-173 GSLSLSPTS
+173 GSLSLSPNS

-237 NVAADSNYNAPAAK
+237 KVAADSNYNAPAAK

-283 FMNPTPAVN
+283 FVNPTPAVN

-324 KYWFKWTRSGNGM
+324 KYWFKWTHSGNGM

-388 ASMTRAAARSSIH
+388 ASMTRAQARSNIH

-435 GYGCSPSGNKF
+435 GYGCSPSGSKF
-446 NMGLTDNM
+446 NMGATDNM
-454 QYHTGTTAAAR
+454 VYHTGTSAASR
-465 TTYGSIQYRH
+465 TTYGSVQYRH

-511 GTNVGTRATSSGWI
+511 GTNVGTRATSNGYI

-547 SETTYVCDYCYYGSS
+547 SETTYVCDYCNYFAS
-562 GVVLFVGGGYG
+562 GVVLFVGGNYG
-573 QNQDRGAFCL
+573 QDQFHGAFFLC
-583 YGNSA
+583 GNNA
-588 ASNQNANIGCRPLA
+588 ASFANTNIGCR
-602 GWHTSLLRFKPFPRF
+602 
-617 DIDGWNGRAALA
+617 
-629 GDMPEGHGL
+629 
-638 VHAGRRDGNTVRQQ
+638 
-652 GEEKTPMKRAGNLF
+652 
-666 PQLISDGNLDLAID
+666 
-680 EVNRTHRWH
+680 
-689 PHHKPNRVVKWVEE
+689 
-703 TREERRAELRQM
+703 
-715 ILDGFTP
+715 
-722 SPSTPKRRWVFYL
+722 
-735 FLLLQDLLLVI
+735 LQKL
-746 LSILAKPY
+746 P
-754 LKVLLF
+754 
-760 LLL
+760 